1 MPASQS
7 TAAESALRDKLP
19 PSRAAG
25 IDPPARGRKM
35 PPMEQLA
42 FIRRG
47 DGSFETSHSIIDCA
61 KALRTPDT
69 RLWLD
74 LDQPDEWTLALLG
87 EAFDFHP
94 LAIEDCLHGEQ
105 RVRIDPYPDYFFLVL
120 YVPFR
125 SGSEPGIQTRELA
138 LFCSPRYVVTVHH
151 QPIDSIAALISRC
164 ERDPATFLSRGTDHL
179 LYVITDS
186 AVDQYS
192 PILDHL
198 EDETTELE
206 DAALSEPVPEVLERL
221 TMARNELLQLRRSII
236 PVRDVVAQLARG
248 ELSFV
253 GSNMQLYFR
262 DVLDHLMRTL
272 ETIEI
277 YRDQIAGARDIY
289 LSSISQRLSEVMK
302 VLTIFST
309 IMLPLSLIA
318 GIYGMNVKF
327 WPPPEHPYSF
337 FIIIVIMLAVSG
349 GLLYFFRRRRWI

>member
-1 MPASQS
+1 MRQS
-7 TAAESALRDKLP
+7 
-19 PSRAAG
+19 
-25 IDPPARGRKM
+25 
-35 PPMEQLA
+35 A
-42 FIRRG
+42 FIRLD
-47 DGSFETSHSIIDCA
+47 DGTFEQTESIIDCA
-61 KALRTPDT
+61 KALRQPNA

-105 RVRIDPYPDYFFLVL
+105 RVRIDPYGNHFFMVV
-120 YVPFR
+120 YIPFR
-125 SGSEPGIQTRELA
+125 GSEGGIETRELA
-138 LFCSPRYVVTVHH
+138 LFCSAQYIVTVHH
-151 QPIDSIAALISRC
+151 QPIDVVASLVSRC
-164 ERDPATFLSRGTDHL
+164 ERDPATFLSRGVDHL

-192 PILDHL
+192 PMLDHL
-198 EDETTELE
+198 EEETTELE
-206 DAALSEPVPEVLERL
+206 DAALTEPVPEVLERL
-221 TMARNELLQLRRSII
+221 TLARNELLQIRRSII
-236 PVRDVVAQLARG
+236 PLRDVVAQLARG
-248 ELSFV
+248 EFGFV
-253 GSNMQLYFR
+253 GAQMQLYFR

-309 IMLPLSLIA
+309 IMLPLSLVA
-318 GIYGMNVKF
+318 GIYGMNVDF
-327 WPPPEHPYSF
+327 WPPHDHPYSF
-337 FIIIVIMLAVSG
+337 EIIIAMMVAITI